1 MEPDSTGDRTPNI
14 NLAGIVPKELTHQAM
29 PVHIHRINLV
39 EETSLSYHP
48 FFLNTERQLML
59 KPEEI
64 VAKATHTKNCYEQ
77 PDRFSMME

>member
-1 MEPDSTGDRTPNI
+1 MEPDLTGDRTPNI

-29 PVHIHRINLV
+29 PVHIQRINLV

-48 FFLNTERQLML
+48 FFLNTEKQLM
-59 KPEEI
+59 PE
-64 VAKATHTKNCYEQ
+64 KLLPKQHTPRNCYEQ